1 MVIGTIGGSEAGV
14 QAIEILKK
22 GAHVELVVGTVSI
35 IVFTGISI
43 FCAWES
49 WMALRM
55 NRPDD
60 QPRDSTENR
69 KQDVTAIDGFAK
81 ALQRIK
87 LAPHVSLPHSGID
100 SISFWAILFVSFI
113 GGIFSGFL
121 GGGAGYIRMPSMVYL
136 LGIPTH
142 IAVGT
147 DLFEIIIS
155 ASYGT
160 IRHAMNGNVDIV
172 IALVMQ
178 TGAALGRPDRSQ
190 PDAIFY
196 GPAHPSRVCPAS
208 ALGCHRYCSET
219 SHQPSS
225 VNKFYEDSCLQR
237 RFGAGTQGARFRS
250 NYCQRH
256 QGRDDDF
263 WDHRSRGKT
272 NPELL
277 EALREESRVFRR
289 QDVKLQI
296 VTKFG
301 DPVAEII
308 RARRRRP
315 MILSSSEQN
324 AEAPRSSSFLRPKPI
339 RLPKDC
345 PARAGGSRLAPGHQ
359 ANPDLQRR
367 WRLYRECGQIH
378 E

>member
-1 MVIGTIGGSEAGV
+1 MYFPISGVHLNPIYLIFVGFIIGVLGGFFGVGGSFLTAPALFAAGLPMNFVVGTDLAHIVGKSIVAARTHRVLGNIDMKLAAIMVIGTIGGSEAGV

-55 NRPDD
+55 NRSKD
-60 QPRDSTENR
+60 QPTQSR
-69 KQDVTAIDGFAK
+69 KEDVTAIDGFAR

-87 LAPHVSLPHSGID
+87 LAPQVSLPHSGID

-160 IRHAMNGNVDIV
+160 IRHATNGNVDIV

-178 TGAALGRPDRSQ
+178 TGAALGARIGANLTQYFTGPRIRLAFA
-190 PDAIFY
+190 PLPLLGAIVI
-196 GPAHPSRVCPAS
+196 AQK
-208 ALGCHRYCSET
+208 LLT
-219 SHQPSS
+219 SHQP
-225 VNKFYEDSCLQR
+225 
-237 RFGAGTQGARFRS
+237 
-250 NYCQRH
+250 
-256 QGRDDDF
+256 
-263 WDHRSRGKT
+263 
-272 NPELL
+272 
-277 EALREESRVFRR
+277 
-289 QDVKLQI
+289 
-296 VTKFG
+296 
-301 DPVAEII
+301 
-308 RARRRRP
+308 
-315 MILSSSEQN
+315 
-324 AEAPRSSSFLRPKPI
+324 
-339 RLPKDC
+339 
-345 PARAGGSRLAPGHQ
+345 
-359 ANPDLQRR
+359 
-367 WRLYRECGQIH
+367 
-378 E
+378 

>member
-1 MVIGTIGGSEAGV
+1 VIGTSGGSEAGV

-55 NRPDD
+55 NRSKD
-60 QPRDSTENR
+60 QPTQNR
-69 KQDVTAIDGFAK
+69 KEDVTAIDGFAK

-87 LAPHVSLPHSGID
+87 LAPQVSLPHSGID

-178 TGAALGRPDRSQ
+178 TGAALGARIGANLTQYFTGPRIRLAFA
-190 PDAIFY
+190 PLPLLGAIVI
-196 GPAHPSRVCPAS
+196 AQK
-208 ALGCHRYCSET
+208 LLT
-219 SHQPSS
+219 SHQP
-225 VNKFYEDSCLQR
+225 
-237 RFGAGTQGARFRS
+237 
-250 NYCQRH
+250 
-256 QGRDDDF
+256 
-263 WDHRSRGKT
+263 
-272 NPELL
+272 
-277 EALREESRVFRR
+277 
-289 QDVKLQI
+289 
-296 VTKFG
+296 
-301 DPVAEII
+301 
-308 RARRRRP
+308 
-315 MILSSSEQN
+315 
-324 AEAPRSSSFLRPKPI
+324 
-339 RLPKDC
+339 
-345 PARAGGSRLAPGHQ
+345 
-359 ANPDLQRR
+359 
-367 WRLYRECGQIH
+367 
-378 E
+378 